1 MPGPTLPIPI
11 MDAAVPEP
19 RGASEET
26 QPAAKKLKPTPPQ
39 AEAREDLCTAR
50 LMDAAEAAAITVA
63 FEDAS
68 HRLPAVMA
76 EHGVAIVTGVLGAD
90 DIALLESA
98 LSDDLAELVDANAI
112 ASADSSVRASWERAQ
127 AEGLRG
133 WPAASLAACGGRGR
147 LQDRGLPHGRFAW
160 GARMHERTRAVYSVL
175 HGTTD
180 LVSSCDNAF
189 AATNQPEE
197 QTNKNWPH
205 VDQNDHD
212 ERVPCRDWSI
222 YQGILYLWSSETS
235 HASTTVVWPG
245 SEKHYQLYQK
255 DPWVSARLAAGYPH
269 FTLIATMEAGKDRT
283 ALSNGWDAGARRV
296 PVPAGSLLLWTSRT
310 THQGWNGGPRL
321 AQPVCWEPRTRRDAR
336 ARERKMRLAA
346 LGLPSTHWASLA
358 LPHELLLE
366 DHGTA
371 HRCSAVS
378 AAPAA
383 EHDDVLLPLR
393 QSIRPRALREGV
405 DAEMVWE
412 RLATA
417 PWMEPLPTELAQ
429 LLEDSISDEFKAVL

>member
-1 MPGPTLPIPI
+1 MCWALTT
-11 MDAAVPEP
+11 
-19 RGASEET
+19 S
-26 QPAAKKLKPTPPQ
+26 PP
-39 AEAREDLCTAR
+39 
-50 LMDAAEAAAITVA
+50 
-63 FEDAS
+63 
-68 HRLPAVMA
+68 
-76 EHGVAIVTGVLGAD
+76 
-90 DIALLESA
+90 ESA
-98 LSDDLAELVDANAI
+98 LSDDLAELDANAI

-127 AEGLRG
+127 AEGPRLARPHSPLAENEAIARPRPTTRALRLG
-133 WPAASLAACGGRGR
+133 CC
-147 LQDRGLPHGRFAW
+147 
-160 GARMHERTRAVYSVL
+160 MHERTRAVYSVL

-366 DHGTA
+366 DMA
-371 HRCSAVS
+371 PRIDARPSARHPQRS
-378 AAPAA
+378 TTTYSCR
-383 EHDDVLLPLR
+383 LR
-393 QSIRPRALREGV
+393 QSIRPRASGGRGRR
-405 DAEMVWE
+405 DGGE

-429 LLEDSISDEFKAVL
+429 LLEDRSATRNGCAVRCEKKSQKPKSQPQSQKCAEERANARRAARKTPARANTKKAKEE